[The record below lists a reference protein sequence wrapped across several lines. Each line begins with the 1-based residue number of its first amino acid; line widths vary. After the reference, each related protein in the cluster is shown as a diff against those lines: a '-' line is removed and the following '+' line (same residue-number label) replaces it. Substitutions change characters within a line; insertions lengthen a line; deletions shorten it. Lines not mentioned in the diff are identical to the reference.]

1 MIFFVEFVMSFKIL
15 SRGTLKSLVSNKNKA
30 LHIKEFI
37 ISLSAF
43 KIYMRQI
50 FLRILHAKKTVKRE
64 NAEDIPKFY
73 LTNPQY
79 ENLKLLSDDK
89 GRLI

>member
-1 MIFFVEFVMSFKIL
+1 
-15 SRGTLKSLVSNKNKA
+15 
-30 LHIKEFI
+30 
-37 ISLSAF
+37 
-43 KIYMRQI
+43 MRQI